1 MRQRTHGGRACCARL
16 RVRADE
22 DPSTCSRC
30 PDHNQY
36 LCLTGPP
43 PTPQIQR
50 WLLPPRAQSRCASR
64 RATSPTRL
72 PSACL
77 PAASCSLAMVL
88 LPRHACGPPE
98 RLLNR
103 SWDEKQ
109 RERSRLARL
118 AMLERDNHHTDNT
131 HMMKVQNLAD
141 DEIVGGGVLGSAA

>member
-1 MRQRTHGGRACCARL
+1 MRGCAFARTKIRVHALGARITTNTYVLRDPPPPPRSKDGSYLQELRAAAQVGAQRHRRGSQVRAC
-16 RVRADE
+16 
-22 DPSTCSRC
+22 
-30 PDHNQY
+30 
-36 LCLTGPP
+36 
-43 PTPQIQR
+43 PQ
-50 WLLPPRAQSRCASR
+50 
-64 RATSPTRL
+64 
-72 PSACL
+72 
-77 PAASCSLAMVL
+77 PAARSPVL